1 MFEAGVFLIALGSG
15 AMGAVLG
22 LGGGIFLV
30 PLLTLLLDLPMKTAV
45 ATSLVAVVATSLS
58 ASSSYIRK
66 GLTNIRLG
74 LFLETATTSGA
85 VAGGFLAAFLNEEFL
100 AVVFSLVAFY
110 TAGSMLLGHKADS
123 RDWGTCPEAKD
134 DLLDMAASFTDES
147 SGDNIR
153 YRPRRIFTG
162 SLASVAAGAISG
174 LLGIGGGPVK
184 VSIMKIVMGLPFK
197 AATATSNFMVGITA
211 TAGAFVYLFHGYV
224 REDLAAVT
232 VFGIFAGAK
241 LGVSVACRIRSRY
254 LNLLFVVVLT
264 VIAVRMLLKGLG
276 AGGSFS

>member
-1 MFEAGVFLIALGSG
+1 VFETSVFLIALGSG
-15 AMGAVLG
+15 AMGAILG

-30 PLLTLLLDLPMKTAV
+30 PLLTIVLDLPMKTAV

-74 LFLETATTSGA
+74 LFLETVTTAGA
-85 VAGGFLAAFLNEEFL
+85 VAGGFLATFLNEKVL

-110 TAGSMLLGHKADS
+110 TAGSMLFDHKADS

-147 SGDNIR
+147 SGDKIR

-162 SLASVAAGAISG
+162 SFASVAAGAISG

-184 VSIMKIVMGLPFK
+184 VPIMKIVMGLPLK

-224 REDLAAVT
+224 REDIAAVT
-232 VFGIFAGAK
+232 VFGIFAGAR
-241 LGVSVACRIRSRY
+241 LGVSVACRLHSRK
-254 LNLLFVVVLT
+254 LNLLFVAVLA
-264 VIAVRMLLKGLG
+264 VIALRMLFRGHG
-276 AGGSFS
+276 TGG